1 MVSIGADEVLFPPP
15 VVDVGVEEAVT
26 AGRAAAAD
34 ATRRRTVNVSAERR
48 FLSTWLSDELPEIE
62 DPYKVLG
69 TPEREVR

>member
-34 ATRRRTVNVSAERR
+34 VTRSRTVNVSAERR
-48 FLSTWLSDELPEIE
+48 FIDTF
-62 DPYKVLG
+62 VRG
-69 TPEREVR
+69 TGILNRVQLYA